1 MVHFCAVPGC
11 SNNST
16 KKPELSFHRLPLK
29 DKKLIKIWIHKIGRK
44 NLPVNGN
51 TRVCSEHFVNS
62 ANRRLRPGEFPS
74 INLPILST
82 TVSKPLTRRSPMP
95 RGALGRK
102 LDSDVSGGSD
112 EEEESVSDQACCTDL
127 TVSHIEAMEEEISK
141 LKQEICYLKQEN
153 ALSKFTLS
161 NIADKISFY
170 TGFPDHASLMAC
182 YKFLG
187 PAVHNLK
194 YWNSSVEESTCTS
207 KKKGRPRSLE
217 PLEEFF
223 LVLVRLRLGLMEQ
236 DIADRFG
243 LSCSTV
249 SRIFTTWI
257 NFLYLKMKEIPLWP
271 PRDVVTSNMPKCFKS
286 LYPTTRVIIDATE
299 IYIEK
304 PSLPDLQQMTFSNY
318 KNSNTFK
325 ALIGISP
332 SGAVTFISNLF
343 SGSISDKEL
352 TRKSGILQILEKG
365 DSVMADRG
373 FDIEEDL
380 IPLGVRLN
388 IPPFLRGKAQ
398 LSDRESTETRR
409 IASLR
414 IHVERAMERIKN
426 YHIFDRTIAASLTDL
441 ANQMFFVCAILC
453 NFWPPLCT

>member
-1 MVHFCAVPGC
+1 M
-11 SNNST
+11 
-16 KKPELSFHRLPLK
+16 
-29 DKKLIKIWIHKIGRK
+29 I
-44 NLPVNGN
+44 
-51 TRVCSEHFVNS
+51 
-62 ANRRLRPGEFPS
+62 
-74 INLPILST
+74 
-82 TVSKPLTRRSPMP
+82 
-95 RGALGRK
+95 
-102 LDSDVSGGSD
+102 SD
-112 EEEESVSDQACCTDL
+112 ESGESNSEEEGIVCVSDRACGTDL
-127 TVSHIEAMEEEISK
+127 TAKHIEGMEAEISK
-141 LKQEICYLKQEN
+141 LKQEICDLRQET

-161 NIADKISFY
+161 NVGHKISFY
-170 TGFPDHASLMAC
+170 TGFPDLASLMAC

-187 PAVHNLK
+187 PSVHNLK
-194 YWNSSVEESTCTS
+194 YWNSKVEESVCVN

-223 LVLVRLRLGLMEQ
+223 LVLVRLRLGLLEQ

-243 LSCSTV
+243 LSCATV

-257 NFLYLKMKEIPLWP
+257 NFLYLKLKEIPLWS
-271 PRDVVTSNMPKCFKS
+271 PRDVIASNMPKCFKD

-299 IYIEK
+299 IYVEK
-304 PSLPDLQQMTFSNY
+304 PSLPDLQQMTYSNY
-318 KNSNTFK
+318 KNNNTFK

-332 SGAVTFISNLF
+332 SGAITFISNLY

-352 TRKSGILQILEKG
+352 TRKSGILQLLEKG

-388 IPPFLRGKAQ
+388 IPPFLKGKSH
-398 LSDRESTETRR
+398 LSDSETIETRR
-409 IASLR
+409 IASIR

-426 YHIFDRTIAASLTDL
+426 YHIFDRTIASSLTDL

-453 NFWPPLCT
+453 NFWPPLCV